1 MSAFGPSGSQSEHL
15 HFNYIL
21 LVANCIL
28 ISSLT
33 YWKKIKK
40 VVRRESIFFIDH
52 KFLYHQV
59 IGGLK
64 LVVG

>member
-33 YWKKIKK
+33 YWKNQI
-40 VVRRESIFFIDH
+40 VVRRESIIDH
-52 KFLYHQV
+52 IIFKHTKFLV
-59 IGGLK
+59 GLM